1 MQDALKRLFDETA
14 AWMSEA
20 NAVEEPSPASA
31 DASALQEELSALKEE
46 YARIPPSAR
55 LALQEELSALKEEY
69 VRMAPCTE
77 E

>member
-46 YARIPPSAR
+46 Y
-55 LALQEELSALKEEY
+55 
-69 VRMAPCTE
+69 VHMAPWTE

>member
-1 MQDALKRLFDETA
+1 MLSSRFASPILSLSPDMQDALKRLFDETA

-20 NAVEEPSPASA
+20 NAVEEPPPASA
-31 DASALQEELSALKEE
+31 DAS
-46 YARIPPSAR
+46 
-55 LALQEELSALKEEY
+55 ALQEELSALKEEY

>member
-46 YARIPPSAR
+46 F
-55 LALQEELSALKEEY
+55 
-69 VRMAPCTE
+69 VRMAPCSE